1 METKR
6 IRRFFFILAA
16 IGCCFTI
23 MYLILTGNANQVYT
37 DIVNEHTAQDASNK
51 SAERNLFYILTLA
64 GGLFYTLY
72 FFWCQRKAGLEERES
87 MVSNRTSYLVVMVLA
102 LTAAYYLVW
111 QETSPLLL
119 LAMLYLLLLLL
130 RQREWIAAGLT
141 CFFLNAYAIM
151 GLYRLYLGMG
161 GEKELNGVV
170 IAVLAL
176 LVSLVPLAFR
186 EKKTAFL
193 RSMLIS
199 QIAIP
204 FVLLLYTNANYLY
217 EGEKVTVAPP
227 LKIRVLIYGLIA
239 AFIVEGAWKLKKY
252 WKNQGQKELV
262 VTYGVCVAIM
272 ACNRFSG
279 NGAIIS
285 TDLHHPMEDIIGYS
299 QVFEL
304 GQQLFSEYIP
314 VSGMY
319 SLVHG
324 FLFEF
329 LGHGQLAN
337 YAVVQNV
344 LYLLVIMAVVL
355 LLKVQLRDEVLLL
368 ISLVLLVPD
377 YNRIIFII
385 PVMLLL
391 SWQKLIARKNLWL
404 KAWFLTSLVQGLY
417 YPVFGAAVCIGFLPL
432 AIRQMIALVRTGE
445 LKELVRKPAFWI
457 WWAVCIL
464 PAVISIPW
472 LIGTLKHT
480 LAMSG
485 QTVYADGLTRFG
497 QGVPG
502 SLLPYIQSM
511 SLRLVLYNILSFMV
525 IPVIFW
531 LSIALTLK
539 LGKIRI
545 EKKKLVI
552 GNGIQAGIA
561 FSFGIVLLI
570 SLSYTVIRLDS
581 GSIYARSVGVIYAV
595 FVMLMLLVTCYLQ
608 TDSSRYWVL
617 GFAAFLLVLAGKDG
631 VGILNEDGQLQSR
644 YVVPDGYTYVTD
656 SEIKHLGTG
665 FIENGMYESV
675 QDNYKLA
682 QSLNR
687 DNSYIGIYSLFGY
700 YYLGEVK
707 ADSVVEINTVRGYE
721 AARESIDVFR
731 KNHTIIGG
739 KLEPFDNYYYYYWL
753 ITSGEYVYDADT
765 GYMVP
770 NVADFPAETVRSL
783 NKNLEKGWNGYSL
796 GRSASSMGL
805 SMDSLSEIFTEVDA
819 NYQGTIQGNVYRVDF
834 DAPVDGNQADFVYV
848 EFKNMDENFQYIFH
862 DADTVYEGTGF
873 QRLLMKKDYNP
884 GMYVETLWADDKGET
899 HYMDCD
905 MGQGK
910 LLIPLGAG
918 RQWLLNEHSYL
929 NIYACS
935 GDDIIDLPEVAEV
948 KFLKL
953 READ

>member
-1 METKR
+1 METKKLR
-6 IRRFFFILAA
+6 KFFIILTTA
-16 IGCCFTI
+16 GCCFTVF
-23 MYLILTGNANQVYT
+23 YLILTGNAHQIYT

-51 SAERNLFYILTLA
+51 TAERNLFYILSLVG
-64 GGLFYTLY
+64 GGLYTAY
-72 FFWCQRKAGLEERES
+72 FFWVQRKYGREKQQLEAS
-87 MVSNRTSYLVVMVLA
+87 GRTSYLGLAVLL
-102 LTAAYYLVW
+102 LTGFYYLIW
-111 QETSPLLL
+111 QGTNPLLL
-119 LAMLYLLLLLL
+119 LASLYFLLVLLVE
-130 RQREWIAAGLT
+130 RELASTGLAF
-141 CFFLNAYAIM
+141 FFLSTYAIM
-151 GLYRLYLGMG
+151 ALYRLYVTLGGM
-161 GEKELNGVV
+161 KESNFV
-170 IAVLAL
+170 AVAA
-176 LVSLVPLAFR
+176 LAF
-186 EKKTAFL
+186 TISCLFL
-193 RSMLIS
+193 FFQKRTIVFQRGILIC
-199 QIAIP
+199 QLLIP
-204 FVLLLYTNANYLY
+204 FALLLYTASGYLY
-217 EGEKVTVAPP
+217 QGESMELPVP
-227 LKIRVLIYGLIA
+227 LRVRVLIYGLIV
-239 AFIVEGAWKLKKY
+239 AFIGEAAWKLKSC
-252 WKNQGQKELV
+252 WKDATRTGSIL
-262 VTYGVCVAIM
+262 TYGACVSIM
-272 ACNRFSG
+272 AFNRFSG

-285 TDLHHPMEDIIGYS
+285 GDLHHPMEDIIGYS

-355 LLKVQLRDEVLLL
+355 LLKVQLRDEVVLL

-391 SWQKLIARKNLWL
+391 SWQKLIVRKNLWL

-464 PAVISIPW
+464 PAVISVPW

-485 QTVYADGLTRFG
+485 QTVYADGLARFG

-631 VGILNEDGQLQSR
+631 VGILNEDGHLQSR

-707 ADSVVEINTVRGYE
+707 ADSVAEINTVRGYE

-819 NYQGTIQGNVYRVDF
+819 NDQGTIQGNVYRVDF
-834 DAPVDGNQADFVYV
+834 NTPVDGNQADFVYV
-848 EFKNMDENFQYIFH
+848 EFKNMDQDFQYIFH

-929 NIYACS
+929 NIYVCR

-953 READ
+953 REAN